1 MHFIICMFSFNE
13 PFLGNKKEYG
23 KRSWC
28 TQLSSFL
35 RDVLLLLLQV
45 IRGLRHMTNTLI
57 ESPTG
62 SGKTLSLICSSLAWQ
77 RAEYGEFRSCHF
89 CLLPSCSFLSWLTIQ
104 L

>member
-1 MHFIICMFSFNE
+1 
-13 PFLGNKKEYG
+13 LGNKKVYRTTFCG
-23 KRSWC
+23 
-28 TQLSSFL
+28 SFL
-35 RDVLLLLLQV
+35 RDFLLLLLQV

-77 RAEYGEFRSCHF
+77 KAEYGEFRRYNF
-89 CLLPSCSFLSWLTIQ
+89 CLLPASNSFLGWLTIQ